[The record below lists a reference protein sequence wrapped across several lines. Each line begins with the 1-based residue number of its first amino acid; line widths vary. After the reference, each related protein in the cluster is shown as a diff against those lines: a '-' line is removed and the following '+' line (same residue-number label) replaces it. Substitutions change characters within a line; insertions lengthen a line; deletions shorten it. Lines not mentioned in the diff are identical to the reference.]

1 MRVADQIVQVLADL
15 GVKHI
20 FGIPG
25 GQVDPVFDAI
35 NKQDRIKLILMR
47 HEEIGAFAAS
57 GHAKLTGELAV
68 CVGCQGP
75 GAIHLI
81 NGLYDATVDRV
92 PVLAITGQIE
102 RAQENILGAQDVNQ
116 LALFECCTIYNREA
130 RNAENAAELLP
141 AAIKMAI
148 GRRGAVNISYPC
160 DVLQSKAVAT
170 ATTPTSVYYADYEVS
185 PSAEAIQDAAE
196 LIANHQKIT
205 ILYGGGCR
213 GAEAELLELAGK
225 LQAPL
230 VHTTRSKDILDNAND
245 HYVGGIGLMGSTS
258 GNHSITHCDLLI
270 MVGSNFAF
278 KEYYP
283 ERTPILQ
290 IDLDPEIIGRH
301 KPVSH
306 ALIGHA
312 KVALKQLAQAVEP
325 REDTRFLADMR
336 KRHHASME
344 ALQRYEGD
352 LTKNESPITPQALV
366 HTINQHAAEDAI
378 FCIDAGLEILWANTY
393 LKMNGKQRLI
403 WSWHLGSLNCAA
415 GYSIGCQLAEPDR
428 QVISLTGDGG
438 FAMMLGDFA
447 TAVRYQLPF
456 TVIVFNN
463 RLFQFV
469 QLDERVA
476 QGYADAGVH
485 FDDIDFAKF
494 AEACGGVGY
503 TVKDLSTLR
512 QVLPEALTNGVPTI
526 LDVSVDPKSLPATSA
541 PVTPQEAYNYIRSGV
556 LNVLHRHRDES
567 GRG

>member
-1 MRVADQIVQVLADL
+1 MRVADQILHVLADL

-57 GHAKLTGELAV
+57 GQAKLTGKLAV

-81 NGLYDATVDRV
+81 NGLYDATCDRV

-102 RAQENILGAQDVNQ
+102 RAQENILGAQDINQ

-141 AAIKMAI
+141 TAIKIAI
-148 GRRGAVNISYPC
+148 ARRGAVNICYPC
-160 DVLQSKAVAT
+160 DVLQSKAVPID
-170 ATTPTSVYYADYEVS
+170 TTPTSVYYEDYEVC
-185 PSAEAIQDAAE
+185 PSAEAIQDAVD
-196 LIANHQKIT
+196 LIGKHRKIT

-213 GAEAELLELAGK
+213 GAESELLELAGK
-225 LQAPL
+225 LKAPL

-245 HYVGGIGLMGSTS
+245 HYVGGIGLMGTMS

-283 ERTPILQ
+283 EKTPILQ
-290 IDLDPEIIGRH
+290 IDLDAEVIGRH
-301 KPVSH
+301 RPVSH

-312 KVALKQLAQAVEP
+312 KVVLKHLAQAVEP
-325 REDTRFLADMR
+325 RQDSGFLADMR
-336 KRHHASME
+336 KRYHGSMKV
-344 ALQRYEGD
+344 LHRYEGD
-352 LTKNESPITPQALV
+352 TTKNESPITPQALV
-366 HTINQHAAEDAI
+366 HTISQHAAEDAI

-403 WSWHLGSLNCAA
+403 WSWHLGSLNCST
-415 GYSIGCQLAEPDR
+415 GYSIGCQLAEPDK
-428 QVISLTGDGG
+428 QVIVLNGDGG
-438 FAMMLGDFA
+438 FAMMLGDFE
-447 TAVRYQLPF
+447 TAVRYQLPY
-456 TVIVFNN
+456 TIIVFNN

-469 QLDERVA
+469 QLDEHVA

-485 FDDIDFAKF
+485 FDNMDFAKF

-503 TVKDLSTLR
+503 TVKDLDTLR
-512 QVLPEALTNGVPTI
+512 RVLPEALANGAPTI
-526 LDVSVDPKSLPATSA
+526 LDVTVDPKSLPAQSA
-541 PVTPQEAYNYIRSGV
+541 PVTPEEAYHFIRSGV
-556 LNVLHRHRDES
+556 LNVLHRNRDGS
-567 GRG
+567 S

>member
-1 MRVADQIVQVLADL
+1 MRVADQILHVLADL
-15 GVKHI
+15 GVTHV

-25 GQVDPVFDAI
+25 GQADPIFDAI
-35 NKQDRIKLILMR
+35 NKQDRIELILMR

-57 GHAKLTGELAV
+57 GQAKLTGKLGV
-68 CVGCQGP
+68 CIGCQGP

-92 PVLAITGQIE
+92 PVLSITGQIE
-102 RAQENILGAQDVNQ
+102 RGQENILGAQDINQ

-141 AAIKMAI
+141 TAIKTAI

-160 DVLQSKAVAT
+160 DVLMSKAVPIAD
-170 ATTPTSVYYADYEVS
+170 TPTSVYYEDYEVC
-185 PSAEAIQDAAE
+185 PSDEALRNAVD
-196 LIANHQKIT
+196 LIGSHRNIT

-213 GAEAELLELAGK
+213 GGEAELLALAGK

-230 VHTTRSKDILDNAND
+230 VHTTRSKDILDNGND
-245 HYVGGIGLMGSTS
+245 HYVGGIGLMGTKA
-258 GNHSITHCDLLI
+258 GNHSVTHCDLLI

-283 ERTPILQ
+283 EHTPILQ

-301 KPVSH
+301 RPVSH
-306 ALIGHA
+306 SLIGHA
-312 KVALKQLAQAVEP
+312 KIALKHLADAVEP
-325 REDTRFLADMR
+325 RQDTRFLSDMR
-336 KRHHASME
+336 KRHHTDME
-344 ALQRYEGD
+344 VLQRYEGD

-366 HTINQHAAEDAI
+366 HTVNQHAADDAI

-393 LKMNGKQRLI
+393 LKMTGKQRLI
-403 WSWHLGSLNCAA
+403 WSWHLGSLNCST
-415 GYSIGCQLAEPDR
+415 GYSIGCQLAAPDK
-428 QVISLTGDGG
+428 QVIVLTGDGG

-447 TAVRYQLPF
+447 TAVRYQLPY

-503 TVKDLSTLR
+503 TVKELSTLR
-512 QVLPEALTNGVPTI
+512 QVLPEALGNGVPTI
-526 LDVSVDPKSLPATSA
+526 LDVSVDPNSLPAVSA
-541 PVTPQEAYNYIRSGV
+541 PVTAQEAYHYVRSGV
-556 LNVLHRHRDES
+556 LNALHRNRDL
-567 GRG
+567 